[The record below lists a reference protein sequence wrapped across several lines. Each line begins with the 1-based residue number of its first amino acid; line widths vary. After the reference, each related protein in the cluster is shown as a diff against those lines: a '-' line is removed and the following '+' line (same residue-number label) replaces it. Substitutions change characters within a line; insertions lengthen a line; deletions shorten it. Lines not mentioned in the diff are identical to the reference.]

1 MKNGP
6 GQAWGTAFSC
16 LRGSLIGA
24 GRNAR
29 SRAVTGVFGP
39 GPRNMAVCHAIARPT
54 HEYKNPLPLS
64 QVRAGGRTWLV
75 AGGRRDPWPAHKGPS
90 FPPSPPS
97 SPQRAFF
104 RRMDGWCGAA
114 DCAPLMVPRYCGRG
128 QWKIWRDARY
138 FRGMQ
143 GVGRLWSGD
152 GKRTT
157 DVPRC
162 AVLFRHAGRVIS
174 GAGEGGA
181 PSDGLLVRG
190 LGRLEKTRGEG
201 EIFHRRRPEAAPGRA
216 RHDAVAPGIGS
227 AMASPSPLV
236 KELSSRSIPGRWPC
250 P

>member
-29 SRAVTGVFGP
+29 SHAVTGVFGP
-39 GPRNMAVCHAIARPT
+39 GPRDMAVCHAIARPT

-75 AGGRRDPWPAHKGPS
+75 AGGRRDPWGP
-90 FPPSPPS
+90 PVL
-97 SPQRAFF
+97 
-104 RRMDGWCGAA
+104 WE
-114 DCAPLMVPRYCGRG
+114 G

>member
-1 MKNGP
+1 MRSP
-6 GQAWGTAFSC
+6 GQHMSIKIRCRFRKCGQGGGRGW
-16 LRGSLIGA
+16 LRGKEGPLAGA
-24 GRNAR
+24 QGA
-29 SRAVTGVFGP
+29 
-39 GPRNMAVCHAIARPT
+39 
-54 HEYKNPLPLS
+54 LL
-64 QVRAGGRTWLV
+64 
-75 AGGRRDPWPAHKGPS
+75 
-90 FPPSPPS
+90 PPSPPS

-128 QWKIWRDARY
+128 AMENMAGCPLLPQDV
-138 FRGMQ
+138 
-143 GVGRLWSGD
+143 VGRLWSGD
-152 GKRTT
+152 GKRTA

-181 PSDGLLVRG
+181 PSGGLLVRG

-201 EIFHRRRPEAAPGRA
+201 EIFHRRRPEAAPERA

>member
-29 SRAVTGVFGP
+29 SHAVTGVFGP
-39 GPRNMAVCHAIARPT
+39 GPRDMAVCHAIARPT

-138 FRGMQ
+138 FRGRQ

-152 GKRTT
+152 GKRTA

-162 AVLFRHAGRVIS
+162 AVLFRHAGR
-174 GAGEGGA
+174 GREERRQAGSLCGDLEGWRRHEGKGRF
-181 PSDGLLVRG
+181 STGDG
-190 LGRLEKTRGEG
+190 
-201 EIFHRRRPEAAPGRA
+201 RRRSQGHA

>member
-6 GQAWGTAFSC
+6 GQAWGQRSPVC
-16 LRGSLIGA
+16 VVLIGA

-39 GPRNMAVCHAIARPT
+39 GPRDMAVCHAIARPT

-75 AGGRRDPWPAHKGPS
+75 SEGWTGGVARQTAASDGP
-90 FPPSPPS
+90 PVL
-97 SPQRAFF
+97 
-104 RRMDGWCGAA
+104 WEGA
-114 DCAPLMVPRYCGRG
+114 ME
-128 QWKIWRDARY
+128 KIWRDARY

-152 GKRTT
+152 GKRTA

-162 AVLFRHAGRVIS
+162 AVLFRHAVWPSAGQGREALS
-174 GAGEGGA
+174 GFVCGLFEGWRRHEGKGRF
-181 PSDGLLVRG
+181 STGDG
-190 LGRLEKTRGEG
+190 
-201 EIFHRRRPEAAPGRA
+201 RRRSQGHA
-216 RHDAVAPGIGS
+216 RHDAVASGIGS

>member
-1 MKNGP
+1 MSIKIRCRFRKC
-6 GQAWGTAFSC
+6 GQG
-16 LRGSLIGA
+16 
-24 GRNAR
+24 
-29 SRAVTGVFGP
+29 
-39 GPRNMAVCHAIARPT
+39 
-54 HEYKNPLPLS
+54 
-64 QVRAGGRTWLV
+64 GGRGWFQKD
-75 AGGRRDPWPAHKGPS
+75 GRVVWRG
-90 FPPSPPS
+90 
-97 SPQRAFF
+97 RL
-104 RRMDGWCGAA
+104 R
-114 DCAPLMVPRYCGRG
+114 PLMVPRYCGRG

>member
-1 MKNGP
+1 MSIKIRCRFRKC
-6 GQAWGTAFSC
+6 GQGGGRGW
-16 LRGSLIGA
+16 LRG
-24 GRNAR
+24 
-29 SRAVTGVFGP
+29 
-39 GPRNMAVCHAIARPT
+39 
-54 HEYKNPLPLS
+54 E
-64 QVRAGGRTWLV
+64 GGTL
-75 AGGRRDPWPAHKGPS
+75 GRRTR
-90 FPPSPPS
+90 SPPS

>member
-39 GPRNMAVCHAIARPT
+39 GPRDMAVCHAIARPT

-75 AGGRRDPWPAHKGPS
+75 AGEGGPLGRRTRG
-90 FPPSPPS
+90 PPSP
-97 SPQRAFF
+97 RAPHPLPNALFF

-138 FRGMQ
+138 FRRMQ

-152 GKRTT
+152 GKRTA

-162 AVLFRHAGRVIS
+162 AVLFRHVGWAIS

-201 EIFHRRRPEAAPGRA
+201 EIFHRRRPEA
-216 RHDAVAPGIGS
+216 VAG
-227 AMASPSPLV
+227 
-236 KELSSRSIPGRWPC
+236 PC
-250 P
+250 PS

>member
-1 MKNGP
+1 MRSP
-6 GQAWGTAFSC
+6 GQHMSIKIRCRFRKCGQ
-16 LRGSLIGA
+16 G
-24 GRNAR
+24 
-29 SRAVTGVFGP
+29 
-39 GPRNMAVCHAIARPT
+39 
-54 HEYKNPLPLS
+54 
-64 QVRAGGRTWLV
+64 GGRGWFRGKEGPL
-75 AGGRRDPWPAHKGPS
+75 AGAQGSPRPPILPPTRFFQEDGRVVWRG
-90 FPPSPPS
+90 
-97 SPQRAFF
+97 RL
-104 RRMDGWCGAA
+104 R
-114 DCAPLMVPRYCGRG
+114 PLMVPRYCGRG

-138 FRGMQ
+138 FRRVQ

-152 GKRTT
+152 GKRTA

-181 PSDGLLVRG
+181 PSGGLLVRG

-201 EIFHRRRPEAAPGRA
+201 EIFHRRRPEAAPERA